1 MVDLT
6 TEMAGLWAA
15 LGPAPA
21 HRGRVIL
28 FAAACA
34 VIALALGLITMVVV
48 GGRQQA
54 AQTTDVATG
63 QPLVGGDFTL
73 TNQDGQAVDQT
84 ILNGK
89 WTLVFFGFTY
99 CPDYCPTTL
108 GVLNAVQE
116 RMGDKAKDLQIVF
129 ISIDPERDTPQMLKD
144 YLSSDGFPDGVIGLT
159 GTPEQVAK
167 AAKAYRAFY
176 QKVGEGE
183 GYTMNHGLTV
193 YLMGPDGKFRS
204 GVPHALGP
212 SRTATLIE
220 NAMEKG

>member
-1 MVDLT
+1 M
-6 TEMAGLWAA
+6 
-15 LGPAPA
+15 PRRP
-21 HRGRVIL
+21 VIL

-116 RMGDKAKDLQIVF
+116 RMGDKAEDLQIVF

-204 GVPHALGP
+204 AVAHDLGP

>member
-1 MVDLT
+1 
-6 TEMAGLWAA
+6 
-15 LGPAPA
+15 
-21 HRGRVIL
+21 
-28 FAAACA
+28 
-34 VIALALGLITMVVV
+34 MVVV

-54 AQTTDVATG
+54 AQTTDAATG
-63 QPLVGGDFTL
+63 QPLVGGPFTL
-73 TNQDGQAVDQT
+73 TNQDGQVVDQS
-84 ILNGK
+84 ILEGK
-89 WTLVFFGFTY
+89 WSLVFFGFTY

-144 YLSSDGFPDGVIGLT
+144 YLSSDGFPDDVIGLT
-159 GTPEQVAK
+159 GTPEQVAQV
-167 AAKAYRAFY
+167 AREYRAFY

-193 YLMGPDGKFRS
+193 YLMGPDGQFRS
-204 GVPHALGP
+204 AVAHDLGP

>member
-1 MVDLT
+1 M
-6 TEMAGLWAA
+6 
-15 LGPAPA
+15 PRRP
-21 HRGRVIL
+21 VIL

-54 AQTTDVATG
+54 AQTTDAATG
-63 QPLVGGDFTL
+63 QPLVGGPFTL
-73 TNQDGQAVDQT
+73 TNQDGQVVDQS
-84 ILNGK
+84 ILEGK
-89 WTLVFFGFTY
+89 WSLVFFGFTY
-99 CPDYCPTTL
+99 CPDYCPMTL

-144 YLSSDGFPDGVIGLT
+144 YLSSDGFPDDVIGLT
-159 GTPEQVAK
+159 GTPEQVAQV
-167 AAKAYRAFY
+167 AREYRAFY

-193 YLMGPDGKFRS
+193 YLMGPDGRFRS
-204 GVPHALGP
+204 AVAHDLGP

>member
-1 MVDLT
+1 M
-6 TEMAGLWAA
+6 
-15 LGPAPA
+15 PRRP
-21 HRGRVIL
+21 VIL

-48 GGRQQA
+48 KGREQT
-54 AQTTDVATG
+54 AQVAESGTG
-63 QPLVGGDFTL
+63 QPTVGGPFTL
-73 TNQDGQAVDQT
+73 TNQEGLAVDQT

-129 ISIDPERDTPQMLKD
+129 ISIDPERDTPKLLKD
-144 YLSSDGFPDGVIGLT
+144 YLSSDGFPTGVIGLT
-159 GTPEQVAK
+159 GTPEQTAQVAK
-167 AAKAYRAFY
+167 EYRAFY

-183 GYTMNHGLTV
+183 AYTMNHSLTV

-204 GVPHALGP
+204 AVAHDLGP
-212 SRTATLIE
+212 DKTAKLIE
-220 NAMEKG
+220 NAMERG

>member
-1 MVDLT
+1 M
-6 TEMAGLWAA
+6 
-15 LGPAPA
+15 PRRP
-21 HRGRVIL
+21 VIL

-48 GGRQQA
+48 KGREQSAQIA
-54 AQTTDVATG
+54 AEAGTG
-63 QPLVGGDFTL
+63 QPTVGGPFTL
-73 TNQDGQAVDQT
+73 TNQDGQVVDQS
-84 ILNGK
+84 ILKDK

-129 ISIDPERDTPQMLKD
+129 VSIDPERDTPKLLKD

-159 GTPEQVAK
+159 GTPEQTAQV
-167 AAKAYRAFY
+167 AKAYRAFY

-183 GYTMNHGLTV
+183 GYTMNHSLTV
-193 YLMGPDGKFRS
+193 YLMGPDGQFRS
-204 GVPHALGP
+204 AVAHDLGP
-212 SRTATLIE
+212 DKTAKLIE
-220 NAMEKG
+220 RAMERG

>member
-1 MVDLT
+1 M
-6 TEMAGLWAA
+6 
-15 LGPAPA
+15 PRRP
-21 HRGRVIL
+21 VIL

-54 AQTTDVATG
+54 AQTTDAATG
-63 QPLVGGDFTL
+63 QPLVGGPFTL
-73 TNQDGQAVDQT
+73 TNQDGQVVDQS
-84 ILNGK
+84 ILEGK
-89 WTLVFFGFTY
+89 WSLVFFGFTY

-116 RMGDKAKDLQIVF
+116 RMGDKARDLQIVF

-159 GTPEQVAK
+159 GTPEQVAQV
-167 AAKAYRAFY
+167 AREYRAFY

-193 YLMGPDGKFRS
+193 YLMGPDGRFRS
-204 GVPHALGP
+204 AVAHDLGP

>member
-1 MVDLT
+1 M
-6 TEMAGLWAA
+6 
-15 LGPAPA
+15 PRRP
-21 HRGRVIL
+21 VIL

-34 VIALALGLITMVVV
+34 AIALALGLITMVVV

-63 QPLVGGDFTL
+63 QPLVGGDFSL
-73 TNQDGQAVDQT
+73 TNQDGQVVDQT

-116 RMGDKAKDLQIVF
+116 RMGDKAEDLQIVF

-204 GVPHALGP
+204 AVAHDLGP

>member
-1 MVDLT
+1 MPRRPV
-6 TEMAGLWAA
+6 
-15 LGPAPA
+15 
-21 HRGRVIL
+21 VL

-48 GGRQQA
+48 KGREQS
-54 AQTTDVATG
+54 AQVAESGTG
-63 QPLVGGDFTL
+63 QPSVGGPFTL
-73 TNQDGQAVDQT
+73 TNQDGQVVDQS
-84 ILNGK
+84 ILKDK

-129 ISIDPERDTPQMLKD
+129 VSIDPERDTPKLLKD

-159 GTPEQVAK
+159 GTPEQTAQV
-167 AAKAYRAFY
+167 AKAYRAFY

-183 GYTMNHGLTV
+183 GYTMNHSLTV
-193 YLMGPDGKFRS
+193 YLMGPDGQFRS
-204 GVPHALGP
+204 AVAHDLGP
-212 SRTATLIE
+212 DKTAKLIE
-220 NAMEKG
+220 RAM

>member
-1 MVDLT
+1 M
-6 TEMAGLWAA
+6 
-15 LGPAPA
+15 PRRP
-21 HRGRVIL
+21 VIL

-54 AQTTDVATG
+54 APTTDAATG
-63 QPLVGGDFTL
+63 QPLVGGPFTL
-73 TNQDGQAVDQT
+73 TNQDGQAVT
-84 ILNGK
+84 EKILEGK
-89 WTLVFFGFTY
+89 WSLVFFGFTY

-144 YLSSDGFPDGVIGLT
+144 YLSSDGFPDDVIGLT
-159 GTPEQVAK
+159 GTPEQVAQV
-167 AAKAYRAFY
+167 AREYRAFY

-204 GVPHALGP
+204 AVAHDLGP
-212 SRTATLIE
+212 SRTVTLIE

>member
-1 MVDLT
+1 M
-6 TEMAGLWAA
+6 
-15 LGPAPA
+15 PRRP
-21 HRGRVIL
+21 VIL

-34 VIALALGLITMVVV
+34 VIALALGVVTMVVV
-48 GGRQQA
+48 GGRQQS
-54 AQTTDVATG
+54 AQTTDAATG
-63 QPLVGGDFTL
+63 QPLVGGPFTL
-73 TNQDGQAVDQT
+73 TNQDGQVVT
-84 ILNGK
+84 EKILEGK
-89 WTLVFFGFTY
+89 WSLVFFGFTY

-116 RMGDKAKDLQIVF
+116 RMGDKAKDLQILFV
-129 ISIDPERDTPQMLKD
+129 SIDPERDTPQMLKD

-159 GTPEQVAK
+159 GTPEQVAQ

-204 GVPHALGP
+204 AVAHDLGP

>member
-1 MVDLT
+1 M
-6 TEMAGLWAA
+6 
-15 LGPAPA
+15 PRRP
-21 HRGRVIL
+21 VIL

-54 AQTTDVATG
+54 VRTTDAATG
-63 QPLVGGDFTL
+63 QPLVGGPFTL
-73 TNQDGQAVDQT
+73 TNQDGQVVDQS
-84 ILNGK
+84 ILEGK
-89 WTLVFFGFTY
+89 WSLVFFGFTY

-116 RMGDKAKDLQIVF
+116 KMGDKAKDLQIVF

-159 GTPEQVAK
+159 GTPEQVAQ

-193 YLMGPDGKFRS
+193 YLMGPDGRFRS
-204 GVPHALGP
+204 AVAHDLGP
-212 SRTATLIE
+212 SRTAVLIQ

>member
-1 MVDLT
+1 MPRRPV
-6 TEMAGLWAA
+6 
-15 LGPAPA
+15 
-21 HRGRVIL
+21 VL

-48 GGRQQA
+48 KGREQSAQIA
-54 AQTTDVATG
+54 AEAGTG
-63 QPLVGGDFTL
+63 QPTVGGPFTL
-73 TNQDGQAVDQT
+73 TNQDGQVVDQS
-84 ILNGK
+84 ILKDK

-129 ISIDPERDTPQMLKD
+129 VSIDPERDTPKLLKD

-159 GTPEQVAK
+159 GTPEQTAQV
-167 AAKAYRAFY
+167 AKAYRAFY

-183 GYTMNHGLTV
+183 GYTMNHSLTV
-193 YLMGPDGKFRS
+193 YLMGPDGQFRS
-204 GVPHALGP
+204 AVAHDLGP
-212 SRTATLIE
+212 DKTAKLIE
-220 NAMEKG
+220 RAMERG

>member
-1 MVDLT
+1 M
-6 TEMAGLWAA
+6 
-15 LGPAPA
+15 PRRP
-21 HRGRVIL
+21 VIL

-54 AQTTDVATG
+54 AQTTDAATG
-63 QPLVGGDFTL
+63 QPLVGGPFTL
-73 TNQDGQAVDQT
+73 TDQDGQVVDQS
-84 ILNGK
+84 ILEGK
-89 WTLVFFGFTY
+89 WSLVFFGFTY

-116 RMGDKAKDLQIVF
+116 RMGDKADDLQIVF

-159 GTPEQVAK
+159 GTPEQVAQV
-167 AAKAYRAFY
+167 AREYRAFY

-193 YLMGPDGKFRS
+193 YLMGPDGRFRS
-204 GVPHALGP
+204 AVAHDLGP

>member
-1 MVDLT
+1 MPRRPV
-6 TEMAGLWAA
+6 
-15 LGPAPA
+15 
-21 HRGRVIL
+21 VL

-48 GGRQQA
+48 KGREQSAQIA
-54 AQTTDVATG
+54 AETGTG
-63 QPLVGGDFTL
+63 QPTVGGPFTL
-73 TNQDGQAVDQT
+73 TNQDGQVVDQS
-84 ILNGK
+84 ILKDK

-129 ISIDPERDTPQMLKD
+129 ISIDPERDTPKLLKD

-159 GTPEQVAK
+159 GTPEQTAQV
-167 AAKAYRAFY
+167 AKAYRAFY

-183 GYTMNHGLTV
+183 GYTMNHSLTV
-193 YLMGPDGKFRS
+193 YLMGPDGQFRS
-204 GVPHALGP
+204 AVAHDLGP
-212 SRTATLIE
+212 DKTAKLIE
-220 NAMEKG
+220 RAMERG

>member
-1 MVDLT
+1 M
-6 TEMAGLWAA
+6 
-15 LGPAPA
+15 PRRP
-21 HRGRVIL
+21 VIL

-48 GGRQQA
+48 KGREQS
-54 AQTTDVATG
+54 AQVAESGTG
-63 QPLVGGDFTL
+63 QPMVGGPFTL
-73 TNQDGQAVDQT
+73 TNQDGQVVDQS
-84 ILNGK
+84 ILKDK

-129 ISIDPERDTPQMLKD
+129 ISIDPERDTPKLLKD

-159 GTPEQVAK
+159 GTPEQTAQVAK
-167 AAKAYRAFY
+167 EYRAFY

-183 GYTMNHGLTV
+183 AYTMNHSLTV

-204 GVPHALGP
+204 AVAHDLGP